1 MTTTTTATTTAAA
14 AAKRFLFVMVEGGG
28 NVSSQLGIA
37 RRLAARGHEVRVLG
51 DAAIEPEARA
61 AGCSFAPFATA
72 PHHNMRSQKDDLVK
86 DWQPGSPLAKLARV
100 AGTLMFG
107 PAAAYARDLMTAL
120 ESFPADALAID
131 YLLFGALIGAEKSGL
146 PTATLMHTPYAPPT
160 EGVPPFG
167 LGWRPAR
174 GWLGRL
180 RDRVVRRLMV
190 RTFDKQGLALVNGA
204 RTGLGLPALASVFD
218 QLLRSARM
226 LVLTSQRY
234 DFTAGARLPE
244 HVIYTG
250 PELADPAWAAEWT
263 SPWGDAGSE
272 IARRPLV
279 LVGLGTTFQ
288 DQGEATRR
296 IIAALGQLPVRG
308 LVTLG
313 GVFAPGDFTVPDNVV
328 AVRSAPHRVVMP
340 EARVVVAHGGH
351 GTVMKALAHGVPV
364 LAVPLGRDQADNAV
378 RVEVAG
384 AGLRVKPTASV
395 ATYRK
400 ALGRLLD
407 EPGFAAGAARMAT
420 AIAEDVAEDR
430 AVRELE
436 ALAGRGQRRAVA

>member
-1 MTTTTTATTTAAA
+1 MTTATTTTATTTAAA

-204 RTGLGLPALASVFD
+204 RTGLGLPALERVRPAAAQRAHAGLD
-218 QLLRSARM
+218 QPALRLHRGGPAARARD
-226 LVLTSQRY
+226 LHRAR
-234 DFTAGARLPE
+234 AG
-244 HVIYTG
+244 
-250 PELADPAWAAEWT
+250 
-263 SPWGDAGSE
+263 
-272 IARRPLV
+272 RPG
-279 LVGLGTTFQ
+279 VGGRV
-288 DQGEATRR
+288 D
-296 IIAALGQLPVRG
+296 
-308 LVTLG
+308 VTLG
-313 GVFAPGDFTVPDNVV
+313 
-328 AVRSAPHRVVMP
+328 
-340 EARVVVAHGGH
+340 
-351 GTVMKALAHGVPV
+351 
-364 LAVPLGRDQADNAV
+364 
-378 RVEVAG
+378 
-384 AGLRVKPTASV
+384 
-395 ATYRK
+395 
-400 ALGRLLD
+400 
-407 EPGFAAGAARMAT
+407 
-420 AIAEDVAEDR
+420 
-430 AVRELE
+430 
-436 ALAGRGQRRAVA
+436 RRRQ

>member
-1 MTTTTTATTTAAA
+1 MTTATTTTATTTAAA

-86 DWQPGSPLAKLARV
+86 DWQPGSPLAKLVRV

-204 RTGLGLPALASVFD
+204 RTGLGLPALERVRPAAAQRAHAGLD
-218 QLLRSARM
+218 QPALRLHRGGPAARARD
-226 LVLTSQRY
+226 LHRAR
-234 DFTAGARLPE
+234 AG
-244 HVIYTG
+244 
-250 PELADPAWAAEWT
+250 
-263 SPWGDAGSE
+263 
-272 IARRPLV
+272 RPG
-279 LVGLGTTFQ
+279 VGGRV
-288 DQGEATRR
+288 D
-296 IIAALGQLPVRG
+296 
-308 LVTLG
+308 VTLG
-313 GVFAPGDFTVPDNVV
+313 
-328 AVRSAPHRVVMP
+328 
-340 EARVVVAHGGH
+340 
-351 GTVMKALAHGVPV
+351 
-364 LAVPLGRDQADNAV
+364 
-378 RVEVAG
+378 
-384 AGLRVKPTASV
+384 
-395 ATYRK
+395 
-400 ALGRLLD
+400 
-407 EPGFAAGAARMAT
+407 
-420 AIAEDVAEDR
+420 
-430 AVRELE
+430 
-436 ALAGRGQRRAVA
+436 RRRQ

>member
-86 DWQPGSPLAKLARV
+86 DWQPGSPLAKLVRV

-204 RTGLGLPALASVFD
+204 RTGLGLPALERDRPAAAQRAHAGLD
-218 QLLRSARM
+218 QPALRLHRGGPAARARD
-226 LVLTSQRY
+226 LHRAR
-234 DFTAGARLPE
+234 AG
-244 HVIYTG
+244 
-250 PELADPAWAAEWT
+250 
-263 SPWGDAGSE
+263 
-272 IARRPLV
+272 RPG
-279 LVGLGTTFQ
+279 VGGRV
-288 DQGEATRR
+288 D
-296 IIAALGQLPVRG
+296 
-308 LVTLG
+308 VTLG
-313 GVFAPGDFTVPDNVV
+313 
-328 AVRSAPHRVVMP
+328 
-340 EARVVVAHGGH
+340 
-351 GTVMKALAHGVPV
+351 
-364 LAVPLGRDQADNAV
+364 
-378 RVEVAG
+378 
-384 AGLRVKPTASV
+384 
-395 ATYRK
+395 
-400 ALGRLLD
+400 
-407 EPGFAAGAARMAT
+407 
-420 AIAEDVAEDR
+420 
-430 AVRELE
+430 
-436 ALAGRGQRRAVA
+436 RRRQ